1 MNSKNNKLFLL
12 CSLVFATALTRLM
25 PHPWN
30 FTPVTALFIFTGAIS
45 GKKFTNF
52 LIPLSAVLL
61 SDFLLNNFIYRTAN
75 FTFFYE
81 GAFYIYLAYLLIF
94 ILNLYLKVDNKKNI
108 IGSSLISSII
118 FFLITNFA
126 AWSGNPLYTQNV
138 SGLITSYAAGLPFF
152 GNAILGD
159 LYYSLILFSAYN
171 MIYQSLLK
179 KSSVHDS
186 H

>member
-81 GAFYIYLAYLLIF
+81 GALYVYSAYLLIF
-94 ILNLYLKVDNKKNI
+94 LLNLYLKVDSKLSI
-108 IGSSLISSII
+108 IGTSFISSII

-126 AWSGNPLYTQNV
+126 AWYVNPLYNRDF
-138 SGLITSYAAGLPFF
+138 SGLMTSYVVGLPFF

-159 LYYSLILFSAYN
+159 LFYSLILFSAYN